1 LTHPWHPT
9 PGGVTAP
16 KGFLAAGITAGLK
29 ASGKADLSLVV
40 APPGAVCAGTFTT
53 SVVRAACVD
62 LCADRLAATGGRA
75 RAVLTNSGQANACTG
90 DRGLVDSLRAT
101 GSLAQRLGLDDDEML
116 ICSTGVIGVP
126 IPMEILLAGLDPLV
140 AALSPEGGDGAA
152 RAILTTDL
160 VDKQHALEANLGGRR
175 VRIGGMAKGSGMI
188 HPAMATMLAVLSC
201 DAGVPAEVWQAM
213 VKRAVDRSFN
223 AITVDGD
230 TSTNDCFLAFAAGEP
245 LNPEHFDALEAGLT
259 QVSQHLARA
268 IARDGEGATC
278 LIEVQVSGTA
288 RDAEAIT
295 VARTVCGSSLV
306 KCAVHGRD
314 PNWGRIL
321 AAAGRSGVAFDPGAV
336 ALWLGDHQLMAAGQ
350 PLPFDRPAASG
361 YIRDRAAAAY
371 LQDDTVLIRLGVGT
385 GPGQGRA
392 WGCDLSDQYIRINAD
407 YTT

>member
-1 LTHPWHPT
+1 MTHPWHPIK
-9 PGGVTAP
+9 GGVTAP
-16 KGFLAAGITAGLK
+16 QGFLAAGITAGLK
-29 ASGKADLSLVV
+29 ASGKPDLSLLL

-62 LCADRLAATGGRA
+62 LCAERLATSGGRA

-90 DRGLVDSLRAT
+90 ERGLIDSLGAS
-101 GSLAQRLGLDDDEML
+101 GALAQRLGLAAEEVL

-126 IPMEILLAGLDPLV
+126 IPMDILLAGLDPLV
-140 AALSPEGGDGAA
+140 AALSSEGGDGAA

-160 VDKQHALEANLGGRR
+160 VDKQIALETDLGGRR

-188 HPAMATMLAVLSC
+188 HPNMATMLGMLSC
-201 DAGVPAEVWQAM
+201 DAGVPAPVWQAM

-259 QVSQHLARA
+259 QVASWLGRA

-278 LIEVQVSGTA
+278 LIEVQVAGPAS
-288 RDAEAIT
+288 DAEAIT

-336 ALWLGDHQLMAAGQ
+336 ALWLGEHQLMAAGQ
-350 PLPFDRPAASG
+350 PVAFDRAAAST

-371 LQDDTVLIRLGVGT
+371 LQDDTVLIRLHVGA